1 MMGLILKDYYSLKN
15 YLLKQLL
22 VGLVVCLVVSVIIES
37 AGFLP
42 IMLMLMTV
50 NASISAFAID
60 ESAKW
65 DGYALTL
72 PLTRAQ
78 IVLARYLFA
87 AGSLLLTGAVGAVLG
102 ILLDSIV
109 FHAGALEVL
118 GATAGV
124 FLVYLLMNVLSLPV
138 YYKMGVE
145 KARLIT
151 IILYLVPFAIFVGIL
166 PSIDLTVLEA
176 LPLGWIAAGFAAAVL
191 LLAVLS
197 CLLSV
202 RIYRGKEF

>member
-1 MMGLILKDYYSLKN
+1 MMGLILKDYYALKN

-22 VGLVVCLVVSVIIES
+22 VGLAVCLVVSVIIES

-102 ILLDSIV
+102 VLLDNIV

-118 GATAGV
+118 GATVGI
-124 FLVYLLMNVLSLPV
+124 FLVYLLMSVLSLPV

-151 IILYLVPFAIFVGIL
+151 ILLYLVPFAIFVGIL
-166 PSIDLTVLEA
+166 PSIDLAFLES

-202 RIYRGKEF
+202 RIYRGREF

>member
-22 VGLVVCLVVSVIIES
+22 VGLAVCLVVSVIIES

-87 AGSLLLTGAVGAVLG
+87 AGSLLLTGAVGAALG

-166 PSIDLTVLEA
+166 PSIDLAVLES
-176 LPLGWIAAGFAAAVL
+176 LPLGWIATGFAAAVC
-191 LLAVLS
+191 LLAILS